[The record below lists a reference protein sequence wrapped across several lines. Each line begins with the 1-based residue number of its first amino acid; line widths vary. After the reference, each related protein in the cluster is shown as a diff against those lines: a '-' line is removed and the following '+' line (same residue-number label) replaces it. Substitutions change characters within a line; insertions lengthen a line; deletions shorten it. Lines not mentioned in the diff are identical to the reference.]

1 MSTIIILYNY
11 KHADGPLPSPTVSLP
26 IGLVELKLVKANQA
40 SFFSFFLVL
49 KHVFSVLYMENDT
62 IFCN

>member
-26 IGLVELKLVKANQA
+26 IGLVELKLAKANQA
-40 SFFSFFLVL
+40 SFFLVL

>member
-11 KHADGPLPSPTVSLP
+11 KHADGPLASPALSLP

-40 SFFSFFLVL
+40 SLLFYF
-49 KHVFSVLYMENDT
+49 
-62 IFCN
+62 IF